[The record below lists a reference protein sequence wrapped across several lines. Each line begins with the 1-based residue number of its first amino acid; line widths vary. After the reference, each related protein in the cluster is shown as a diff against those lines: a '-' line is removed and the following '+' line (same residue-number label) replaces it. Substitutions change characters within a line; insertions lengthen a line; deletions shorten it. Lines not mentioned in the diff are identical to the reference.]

1 MRCLLRGHPE
11 LVALKRMLSK
21 IDYMSWVVAIWLFI
35 LIPSHLNGGN
45 GRRTPGLVRA
55 AIDGVNPDLCSGRCR
70 YLFIAR
76 AFFVLF
82 STLVSNLGDSARMF
96 ADAIVLLDVI
106 SSDDYSAW
114 LRVMQIFAVVSSS
127 FFASLAPVIAIGMD
141 FWLSEQIIA
150 GDIDYLWRSFWR

>member
-1 MRCLLRGHPE
+1 M
-11 LVALKRMLSK
+11 
-21 IDYMSWVVAIWLFI
+21 I
-35 LIPSHLNGGN
+35 
-45 GRRTPGLVRA
+45 
-55 AIDGVNPDLCSGRCR
+55 
-70 YLFIAR
+70 
-76 AFFVLF
+76 

-114 LRVMQIFAVVSSS
+114 LRVMQIFAVVSPS